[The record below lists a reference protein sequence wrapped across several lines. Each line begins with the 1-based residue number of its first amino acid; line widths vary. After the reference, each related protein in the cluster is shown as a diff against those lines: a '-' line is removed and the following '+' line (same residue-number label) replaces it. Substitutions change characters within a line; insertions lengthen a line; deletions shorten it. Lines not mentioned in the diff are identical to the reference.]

1 MLLAKIEYLRKRL
14 QSFRKYIEKY
24 DCVTFGCPRTAEDQ
38 FDGLLFYHANTD
50 MPYVMILD
58 YLDYKKHPWVEIYV
72 NVNGDNW
79 IKSFQPNTAK
89 CVSND
94 MGGFIKAIREC
105 KESNHAA

>member
-1 MLLAKIEYLRKRL
+1 MLLAKIEYLTNRL
-14 QSFRKYIEKY
+14 QPFRKYIEKY
-24 DCVTFGCPRTAEDQ
+24 DCITFGCPHTAEDQ

-94 MGGFIKAIREC
+94 ISEFIKAIRDC
-105 KESNHAA
+105 KESSHVA